1 MKHEIIM
8 ASAYFTVLMLAGA
21 SAVRWLRMRSIF
33 PMFFA
38 PIFVCYTLYELV
50 ICYQVKYGTFDHL
63 DRFTQSWYNAPIFV
77 HLITLLLQDAAC
89 IFIVERERYVRR
101 HTISL
106 NSVADALNNV
116 DCGLLYSEWD
126 GTVVLTNHKMWQ
138 LSKIFTDE
146 RVYNASEFW
155 RQIIS
160 FNENDKAK
168 RIDFTSWPAFLLKDG
183 TVWNFERSI
192 LSDADKRYLEIVAR
206 DVTDLYNKRVDIE
219 EEIKELSNVQGR
231 LSEVLNNISSTG
243 NDEELLAY
251 KVHIHDRLG
260 NAILRSR
267 QVLRGNIAEF
277 GEPDREGILGLW
289 EKTIKAF
296 ENNRLEVEQKREG
309 NLSALYSQAET
320 LGIELNIS
328 GEFPVNNETAIRAVR
343 EAMYNSIRHAYAN
356 SITVES
362 NREQNGYFVRI
373 YDDGKARTDVITEGG
388 GLKSIRRE
396 VEEQGG
402 SMKVTVGTGVV
413 LEIYF
418 READR

>member
-8 ASAYFTVLMLAGA
+8 ACAYFTVLMLSGA

-50 ICYQVKYGTFDHL
+50 ICYQVKYGTFYTL
-63 DRFTQSWYNAPIFV
+63 DRFTQAWYNAPLFV
-77 HLITLLLQDAAC
+77 HIFTLLLQDVAC
-89 IFIVERERYVRR
+89 LLIVQRERYVRR
-101 HTISL
+101 HNINV

-138 LSKIFTDE
+138 LSKIFTE
-146 RVYNASEFW
+146 ARVYNATEFW

-160 FNENDKAK
+160 FTENEKAK
-168 RIDFTSWPAFLLKDG
+168 RIDFTSWPAFLLQDG
-183 TVWNFERSI
+183 TVWSFERAI

-206 DVTDLYNKRVDIE
+206 DVTDLYNKRVAIE
-219 EEIKELSNVQGR
+219 DEIKELSSVQGR
-231 LSEVLNNISSTG
+231 LSEVLKNISTTG

-260 NAILRSR
+260 NAILRAR
-267 QVLRGNIAEF
+267 QVLRGSMTDF
-277 GEPDREGILGLW
+277 GEPEKEGVLGLW

-296 ENNRLEVEQKREG
+296 ENNRLEVEQKQEG
-309 NLSALYSQAET
+309 NLSALYNQAET
-320 LGIELNIS
+320 LGIELFMF
-328 GEFPVNNETAIRAVR
+328 GDFPAHNESAIRAVR

-356 SITVES
+356 SLTVES
-362 NREQNGYFVRI
+362 FKEPDGYFVRI
-373 YDDGKARTDVITEGG
+373 YDDGKAKSDSITEGG

-396 VEEQGG
+396 VEEKGG
-402 SMKVTVGTGVV
+402 SMKVSVADGVM
-413 LEIYF
+413 LEILF
-418 READR
+418 REGSK